1 MAQNLTLTPGVQNNI
16 DYTNAA
22 LVTANKLMLIV
33 KGAKGNAVL
42 SKNTANNGG
51 SNDELEIVDGVKA
64 IMKFTAAETA
74 VILTGSAYVLYKLDT
89 NPLLNE
95 ILEFGS
101 ITITGVAAEVSNTSY
116 QPPLNVVRQS
126 FDENGDTDFI
136 FPANSV
142 LLHVVGYADGGAQ
155 VLDISDSSGV
165 ILNDHEFDD
174 ATKELVVMNKI
185 LNGGNTGTL
194 SVSAT
199 SWGAGTVLWFVYYV
213 FEVF

>member
-51 SNDELEIVDGVKA
+51 SNDELEIVNGVKA

-74 VILTGSAYVLYKLDT
+74 VIITGSAYVLYRWNTSTLAYDAI
-89 NPLLNE
+89 E
-95 ILEFGS
+95 SGS
-101 ITITGVAAEVSNTSY
+101 ITITGVAAEVTNTSY
-116 QPPLNVVRQS
+116 MPPIQVVRQS
-126 FDENGDTDFI
+126 FDENGDTDFL
-136 FPANSV
+136 FPANTV
-142 LLHVVGYADGGAQ
+142 LLNVIGYADGGDQ
-155 VLDISDSSGV
+155 TLDITDDSGV
-165 ILNDHEFDD
+165 ILNDHVFTD
-174 ATKELVVMNKI
+174 ATKEIVVMNTV
-185 LNGGNTGTL
+185 LNEGNPGVL
-194 SVSAT
+194 SLSAA
-199 SWGAGTVLWFVYYV
+199 SWGAGVVMWFSYYV

>member
-1 MAQNLTLTPGVQNNI
+1 MAQNFSLTPGVQNNI

-51 SNDELEIVDGVKA
+51 SNDELEIVNGVKA

-74 VILTGSAYVLYKLDT
+74 VIITGSAYVLYKWNTSTLVYD
-89 NPLLNE
+89 LLE
-95 ILEFGS
+95 TGS

-116 QPPLNVVRQS
+116 MPPIQVVRQS
-126 FDENGDTDFI
+126 FDENGDTDFL
-136 FPANSV
+136 FPANTV
-142 LLHVVGYADGGAQ
+142 LLNVIGYADGGDQ
-155 VLDISDSSGV
+155 TLDITDDSGV
-165 ILNDHEFDD
+165 ILNDHVFTD
-174 ATKELVVMNKI
+174 ATKEIVAMNTV
-185 LNGGNTGTL
+185 LNEGNPGVL
-194 SVSAT
+194 SLSAA
-199 SWGAGTVLWFVYYV
+199 SWGAGVVMWFTYYV

>member
-1 MAQNLTLTPGVQNNI
+1 MSQNLTLTPGVQNNI
-16 DYTNAA
+16 DYANAS

-51 SNDELEIVDGVKA
+51 SNDEIEIVNGVKA

-74 VILTGSAYVLYKLDT
+74 LINSGSAYVLYRWNTSTLVYDDIQSGT
-89 NPLLNE
+89 
-95 ILEFGS
+95 
-101 ITITGVAAEVSNTSY
+101 ITITGVAAEVANTSY
-116 QPPLNVVRQS
+116 MPSLQVVRQS
-126 FDENGDTDFI
+126 FDENGDTDFL
-136 FPANSV
+136 FPANCV
-142 LLHVVGYADGGAQ
+142 LLNVVGYADGGAQ

-174 ATKELVVMNKI
+174 ATKEIVVMNKI
-185 LNGGNTGTL
+185 INGGNTGTL
-194 SVSAT
+194 SLSAA
-199 SWGAGTVLWFVYYV
+199 SWGAGVVMWFTYYV